1 MLRIKNLTT
10 TFDLDDCTVT
20 AVDGLSFDLP
30 QGSTLGIVGE
40 SGSGKSVSALSI
52 LRLLPKP
59 MGKSSGEVLLDGE
72 NLLNL
77 PADDMLKIRGN
88 KISMIFQE
96 PMTALNPV
104 HSVGKQLMET
114 FFLHFPAMSK
124 SVAWD
129 RSVEML
135 TKVGIPA
142 PEKRMH
148 EYPHQLSGGMRQRV
162 MIAIALSCEPDIL
175 IADEPTTALDVTVQ
189 DQILELMKEL
199 QKKNNM
205 SIIFITHDL
214 GVVAENCDRVLVMYA
229 GRMVEH
235 STVKELFAKPAHAY
249 TKALLKS
256 LPQLNSVRKTPLET
270 IQGLVPSLKELK
282 DGCRFGPR
290 SGFEHSEESLNQRP
304 EVREIA
310 PDHLIEWCPDCQIA
324 MGGDHDA

>member
-1 MLRIKNLTT
+1 M
-10 TFDLDDCTVT
+10 
-20 AVDGLSFDLP
+20 
-30 QGSTLGIVGE
+30 
-40 SGSGKSVSALSI
+40 
-52 LRLLPKP
+52 
-59 MGKSSGEVLLDGE
+59 DGE
-72 NLLNL
+72 NLLAL
-77 PADDMLKIRGN
+77 PAEKMLKIRGY

-104 HSVGKQLMET
+104 HSVGQQLMET
-114 FFLHFPAMSK
+114 FFLHYPAMAK
-124 SVAWD
+124 TVAWE

-148 EYPHQLSGGMRQRV
+148 EFPHQLSGGMRQRV

-189 DQILELMKEL
+189 AQILELMKTL
-199 QKKNNM
+199 QTKNNM

-214 GVVAENCDRVLVMYA
+214 GVVAENCDDVLVMYA

-235 STVKELFAKPAHAY
+235 APVKELFAKPAHPY

-256 LPQLNSVRKTPLET
+256 LPSLKSIRKTELET
-270 IQGLVPSLKELK
+270 ISGLVPSLKELK

-290 SGFEHSEESLNQRP
+290 SGFVHTEDALNTRP
-304 EVREIA
+304 EVKKIA
-310 PDHLIEWCPDCQIA
+310 PGHLIEWCPDCQKA
-324 MGGDHDA
+324 MEELKNA

>member
-1 MLRIKNLTT
+1 MST
-10 TFDLDDCTVT
+10 TFALENETVC
-20 AVDGLSFDLP
+20 AVDKLSFDLP
-30 QGSTLGIVGE
+30 QGKTLGIVGE

-52 LRLLPKP
+52 LRLLPRP
-59 MGKSSGEVLLDGE
+59 MGQSTGEVLVDGKNILDMNPE
-72 NLLNL
+72 E
-77 PADDMLKIRGN
+77 MLKIRGN

-114 FFLHFPAMSK
+114 FFLHFPEITKAD
-124 SVAWD
+124 AWN
-129 RSVEML
+129 RSLEML

-142 PEKRMH
+142 PDKRMH

-189 DQILELMKEL
+189 AQIIQLMKDL

-214 GVVAENCDRVLVMYA
+214 GVVAESCDEVLVMYA
-229 GRMVEH
+229 GRMVEQAP
-235 STVKELFAKPAHAY
+235 VIELFEKPSHPY
-249 TKALLKS
+249 TKALMAS
-256 LPQLNSVRKTPLET
+256 LPQLSQQRKTQLQT
-270 IQGLVPSLKELK
+270 ISGLVPSLKELK

-290 SGFEHSEESLNQRP
+290 SGFPHDEESLTKRP
-304 EVREIA
+304 EIQQITESHR
-310 PDHLIEWCPDCQIA
+310 IEWCPICQKA
-324 MGGDHDA
+324 LQETSLC